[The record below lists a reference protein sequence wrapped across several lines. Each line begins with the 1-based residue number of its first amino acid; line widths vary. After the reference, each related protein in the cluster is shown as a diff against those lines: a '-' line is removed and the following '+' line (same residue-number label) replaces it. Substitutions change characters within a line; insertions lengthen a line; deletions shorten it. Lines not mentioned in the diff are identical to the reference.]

1 MVGSK
6 ISLQCTEIELDT
18 LVALSVWGW
27 VWSWYQTR
35 TESGSE
41 NTVVAIV
48 L

>member
-6 ISLQCTEIELDT
+6 ISLQCDGIELDT

-41 NTVVAIV
+41 TEVVAV
-48 L
+48 VM